1 MDMNKA
7 STSWIMAHSF
17 DLFVKTL
24 YYCAYSWSETIIL
37 DITPSFTL
45 PKKLFSGRLIFEHHS
60 WLDNLLSK
68 CVARGSEVSLLLAG
82 RRRNRWLATCQ
93 SHQRHHFTPSTSS
106 TSPSTTWSTWI
117 SFTCHLAVTHCQ
129 RKSISTNNNTIASK
143 PHHNSQ
149 LLHITLQ
156 SQVFQG
162 VPGLT

>member
-1 MDMNKA
+1 MNYGA
-7 STSWIMAHSF
+7 F
-17 DLFVKTL
+17 F
-24 YYCAYSWSETIIL
+24 WSLCENIIL
-37 DITPSFTL
+37 LCILMKRNNYFGHHTFLHPSQKT
-45 PKKLFSGRLIFEHHS
+45 FSGRLIFERHS